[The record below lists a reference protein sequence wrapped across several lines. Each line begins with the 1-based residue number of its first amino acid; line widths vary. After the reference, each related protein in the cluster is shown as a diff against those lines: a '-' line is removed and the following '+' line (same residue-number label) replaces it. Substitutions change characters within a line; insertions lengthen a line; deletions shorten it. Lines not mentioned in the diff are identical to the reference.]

1 MKTVAPQQDTEA
13 PPAARKTKNGR
24 GRPVGDREAK
34 RKQLLAAGISVIADL
49 GYAGASLRKVAQ
61 RAGHTTGAVT
71 YYFDNKEKM
80 VAAIIEYM
88 FDQFDTLLE
97 LGETSSNKE
106 RFERWIEMNADSD
119 LWLTQFQ
126 LLAQARVEPTYA
138 AIYQRRYGRYREGL
152 AKTLKREQALG
163 KIRDD
168 IPAKILADQL
178 SAMADGWMMMMP
190 IEPKRFA
197 SKHLSALLNAVTI
210 LLQAPH
216 AAGDGT
222 AD

>member
-1 MKTVAPQQDTEA
+1 MKNEAPQRETKGR
-13 PPAARKTKNGR
+13 PAAREVKNGR

-97 LGETSSNKE
+97 LGETATIKE

-119 LWLTQFQ
+119 LWFTQFQ

-138 AIYQRRYGRYREGL
+138 DIYQRRYGRYREGL
-152 AKTLKREQALG
+152 AKTLKKEQAEG
-163 KIRDD
+163 QVRDD
-168 IPAKILADQL
+168 ISAKILADQL

-197 SKHLSALLNAVTI
+197 PRHLSSLLGAVVT
-210 LLQAPH
+210 LLQAPR
-216 AAGDGT
+216 AIANEVT
-222 AD
+222 V